1 MYKGE
6 LREEIAEMIKK
17 SQKEKPLAD
26 LLREY
31 IRSDRV
37 SLHIPGHK
45 GGGGISEGTAQLEE
59 LFSREVCGRISR
71 RSTALMIFIVR
82 RE

>member
-45 GGGGISEGTAQLEE
+45 GGGGISEGKMCIRDRPRGQGNGL
-59 LFSREVCGRISR
+59 
-71 RSTALMIFIVR
+71 
-82 RE
+82 